1 MKPAS
6 TSPRLKPKSSPQRFA
21 WHGIVATH
29 IHGPQTRAAAALRE
43 LPAVIGAVQSGLPFA
58 EVEALRVGLDIPL
71 ERLAPKLGLSKA
83 TLHRRKLE
91 GRLTPAESDRVIR
104 YARLLGRAV
113 DVLEGEEAARRW
125 LNRPQYGLGG
135 AIPLDYAETE
145 AGAREVENVL
155 GRIEYGVYS

>member
-1 MKPAS
+1 MKATTP
-6 TSPRLKPKSSPQRFA
+6 SPKARSAAKGFA
-21 WHGIVATH
+21 WGGIVATH
-29 IHGPQTRAAAALRE
+29 IHGPKTKSDAALHD
-43 LPAVIGAVQSGLPFA
+43 LPAVIGAVRAGLPFA
-58 EVEALRVGLDIPL
+58 EVEALQAGLDLPL
-71 ERLAPKLGLSKA
+71 DKLAPKLGLSKA

-91 GRLTPAESDRVIR
+91 GRLTSAESDRVMR

-113 DVLEGEEAARRW
+113 EVLESEDAARRW

-135 AIPLDYAETE
+135 AVPLDYAETE